1 MTPFVIAIGV
11 VLAGI
16 CLAFGGLLTYIGVV
30 MGYQSAD
37 WRRLSPGGRFG
48 LAVAALHDWLQRG
61 AIQPTTTAGELPA
74 YRRA

>member
-16 CLAFGGLLTYIGVV
+16 CLGFGGLLTYIGVV

-48 LAVAALHDWLQRG
+48 LAVAYLLMIIGVALCLG
-61 AIQPTTTAGELPA
+61 VAGWSVMGGGQ
-74 YRRA
+74 

>member
-11 VLAGI
+11 ALSGI
-16 CLAFGGLLTYIGVV
+16 CLGFGGLLTYIGVA

-48 LAVAALHDWLQRG
+48 LAISYLLMIIGLALCLSVAGWSVMGGGQ
-61 AIQPTTTAGELPA
+61 
-74 YRRA
+74 